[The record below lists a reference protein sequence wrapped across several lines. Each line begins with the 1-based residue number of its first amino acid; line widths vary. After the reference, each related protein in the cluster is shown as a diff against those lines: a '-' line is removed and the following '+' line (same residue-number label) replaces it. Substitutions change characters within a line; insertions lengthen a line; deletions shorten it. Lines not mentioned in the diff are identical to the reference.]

1 MKGGNWQKEYTDIQ
15 LCRGRIKQAKA
26 ELKLVVGI

>member
-1 MKGGNWQKEYTDIQ
+1 MKGGNRQEGYTDTQ

-26 ELKLVVGI
+26 EPKLVVI